1 MVKAGEVKTR
11 KASAVSTPKD
21 FMLYGP
27 PKRGKFLASDEP
39 VLTDKGWRAI
49 GTLAV
54 GDRTYGTDGLLHNVT
69 GVYPQGVQPMYRVVM
84 DDGSSV
90 RAGGPHLWSLSTRAR
105 PIRTEPLTT
114 LQIMERLQLPFSHRL
129 ILPEIQPIEWE
140 NPSTLPIDPYV
151 LGLLLGD
158 GSLSG
163 GSPVFTNPHE
173 YLHDLIAERT
183 ESERKVIKVRDR
195 HCLESR
201 FVRSHL
207 LENLRA
213 LDMCHLS
220 IHKRLPELAFTMSV
234 ADRFN
239 LLQGLM
245 DTDGSYESSKSVFN
259 TSSPQL
265 CTDVIELVRGLGG
278 KASFSTKLISKYTYK
293 NENRIGQPSYRVY
306 IRLLPE
312 FGSPFR
318 LAEKEAKWSANTSKR
333 LPSKRIVSVSP
344 DGESDATCIAVDAPD
359 RLYITRDYI
368 VTHNTTLAASIIN
381 VPKFKKV
388 LLYDIDL
395 GSSVIGEDFPN
406 VDVREFK
413 RGDIKAFE
421 KDWAKLVADDGA
433 GYDAVIVDTVTMLQ
447 GWKVKSLPK
456 TDGYARWDAVK
467 EFTLDLMW
475 DLHEMTPVGIST
487 FHTEMTNIMRGS
499 EDDSYVRLA
508 PALQGSAK
516 VTIGGIPDVIG
527 YIDVSED
534 EDDELTY
541 FARWQPSE
549 LTISGNRFKRLP
561 PVLAT
566 DGGMRRI
573 YEVISNGI

>member
-27 PKRGKFLASDEP
+27 PKRGK
-39 VLTDKGWRAI
+39 
-49 GTLAV
+49 
-54 GDRTYGTDGLLHNVT
+54 
-69 GVYPQGVQPMYRVVM
+69 
-84 DDGSSV
+84 
-90 RAGGPHLWSLSTRAR
+90 
-105 PIRTEPLTT
+105 
-114 LQIMERLQLPFSHRL
+114 
-129 ILPEIQPIEWE
+129 
-140 NPSTLPIDPYV
+140 
-151 LGLLLGD
+151 
-158 GSLSG
+158 
-163 GSPVFTNPHE
+163 
-173 YLHDLIAERT
+173 
-183 ESERKVIKVRDR
+183 
-195 HCLESR
+195 
-201 FVRSHL
+201 
-207 LENLRA
+207 
-213 LDMCHLS
+213 
-220 IHKRLPELAFTMSV
+220 
-234 ADRFN
+234 
-239 LLQGLM
+239 
-245 DTDGSYESSKSVFN
+245 
-259 TSSPQL
+259 
-265 CTDVIELVRGLGG
+265 
-278 KASFSTKLISKYTYK
+278 
-293 NENRIGQPSYRVY
+293 
-306 IRLLPE
+306 
-312 FGSPFR
+312 
-318 LAEKEAKWSANTSKR
+318 
-333 LPSKRIVSVSP
+333 
-344 DGESDATCIAVDAPD
+344 
-359 RLYITRDYI
+359 
-368 VTHNTTLAASIIN
+368 TTLAASIIN

-447 GWKVKSLPK
+447 GWKAKSLPK
-456 TDGYARWDAVK
+456 TDGYAKWEAVK